1 MKVRPKDATQSAPRL
16 QAAAAGSH
24 VIVHVS
30 LTAGEAIALM
40 DAVCTVTSAWECPK
54 LNAAE
59 RTIRKVRE
67 AARRAVDTHST

>member
-1 MKVRPKDATQSAPRL
+1 MTVRPKDATQSAPRL
-16 QAAAAGSH
+16 QAAAGSH

-30 LTAGEAIALM
+30 LTTGEAIALM

-54 LNAAE
+54 LNAAD
-59 RTIRKVRE
+59 RAIRKVRE